1 MFGSWANIKFSKTQ
15 LSEMIEPGRELMP
28 VMPVNLFYPF
38 KMITKAVEKVE
49 GFSKNANKI
58 IDLAEVVDNSV
69 GSGGWY

>member
-1 MFGSWANIKFSKTQ
+1 
-15 LSEMIEPGRELMP
+15 MIEPGREFMS

-38 KMITKAVEKVE
+38 KMINKAVEKVE

>member
-1 MFGSWANIKFSKTQ
+1 
-15 LSEMIEPGRELMP
+15 MIEPGRELMP

-49 GFSKNANKI
+49 GFPKNANKI

-69 GSGGWY
+69 GSGG